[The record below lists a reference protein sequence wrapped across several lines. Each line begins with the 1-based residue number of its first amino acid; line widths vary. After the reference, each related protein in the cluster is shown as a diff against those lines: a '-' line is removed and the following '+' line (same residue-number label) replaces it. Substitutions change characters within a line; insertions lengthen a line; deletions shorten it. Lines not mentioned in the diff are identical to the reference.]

1 MDRKTA
7 AKIRTLFWVLI
18 LGVFLPALG
27 SICAGRSFHSI
38 SDWWSHGGARLSFY
52 CPRDEAGVYTG
63 PGGGLWGD
71 DFLGRWMRLYGHF
84 WATFLVQGWN
94 ALADHPE
101 VRGILLFLLGG
112 VVVNGLYDLVK
123 AGIRFLARND
133 EEASPP
139 NASGAKP
146 SP

>member
-18 LGVFLPALG
+18 VGAVLPSLL
-27 SICAGRSFHSI
+27 SICAERSFHSI
-38 SDWWSHGGARLSFY
+38 GDWWSQGGARLSFY
-52 CPRDEAGVYTG
+52 CPRDERGVYAG
-63 PGGGLWGD
+63 PGD
-71 DFLGRWMRLYGHF
+71 EDFLLRLMDRYGHF

-94 ALADHPE
+94 ALADQPE

-123 AGIRFLARND
+123 TGLRFLARND
-133 EEASPP
+133 HEAPP
-139 NASGAKP
+139 PDASGAKP

>member
-7 AKIRTLFWVLI
+7 AKVRTLFWILI
-18 LGVFLPALG
+18 LGAVLPSLL
-27 SICAGRSFHSI
+27 SICAERSFHSI
-38 SDWWSHGGARLSFY
+38 SDWWSQGGARLSFY
-52 CPRDEAGVYTG
+52 CPRDERGVYTG
-63 PGGGLWGD
+63 PRD
-71 DFLGRWMRLYGHF
+71 EDFFLRLMSRYGHF

-94 ALADHPE
+94 ALADQPE

-123 AGIRFLARND
+123 TGIRFLARND
-133 EEASPP
+133 EEAPP
-139 NASGAKP
+139 PDASGAKP